1 VGGFSRPRESSS
13 ELCSRGMDNARN
25 IQASYELIMENARQ
39 IKTLVERMDR
49 LASCYED
56 MDGRVRNLERHD
68 SGEDAVSV
76 MKWKVIGLAGAAIG
90 FATFVY
96 EVLAAIT

>member
-1 VGGFSRPRESSS
+1 MGGFSRPRESSS

-49 LASCYED
+49 FASCYEE
-56 MDGRVRNLERHD
+56 MDERVRNLERHD
-68 SGEDAVSV
+68 SGEDAVNV
-76 MKWKVIGLAGAAIG
+76 VKWKALGLCGAAIG
-90 FATFVY
+90 LVSFIY
-96 EVLAAIT
+96 EIIAALT